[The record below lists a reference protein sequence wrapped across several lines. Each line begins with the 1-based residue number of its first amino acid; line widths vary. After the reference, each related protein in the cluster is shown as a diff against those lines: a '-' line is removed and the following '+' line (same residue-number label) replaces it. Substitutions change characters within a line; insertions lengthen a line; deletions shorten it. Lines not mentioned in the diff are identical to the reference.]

1 MLKKIISI
9 ITIFAIAIFALQ
21 MNSYA
26 ASVPLNS
33 VTVDVSKEK
42 IAPGEEVKVTINF
55 GTPLGAYT
63 FDVAYDNHIF
73 DFVSAEGGTENDNG
87 TRVRVTYYDATGG
100 SNPRENMSVTFR
112 AKADIVSTNP
122 TDFSVTAEGLAN
134 NDASQQYDDITT
146 PITKNVTVEP
156 NYVDYSLR
164 LNYTGTVTAEEEK
177 AMELITES
185 SMGRNYDHVKMNVEI
200 TQKPSDNATVKL
212 LATERTRQEIDLVQQ
227 GWGEPDGYA
236 LGGKD
241 VAQILDIRGLFSESG
256 DYKIKI
262 SLVDKDNSDSLIVE
276 KEFDVAVT
284 QATIGDENT
293 GDGNNGN
300 NGNTGAG
307 DNNVGGGTQ
316 NPDNNPPT
324 ENGDNTTQTPGD
336 NNGEQ
341 EIDENGN
348 PITNGNTPKDENTT
362 NEQEVPETLPQTGN
376 TVYASALVVISVLVA
391 SYVVVANL
399 KRKN

>member
-1 MLKKIISI
+1 
-9 ITIFAIAIFALQ
+9 
-21 MNSYA
+21 
-26 ASVPLNS
+26 
-33 VTVDVSKEK
+33 
-42 IAPGEEVKVTINF
+42 
-55 GTPLGAYT
+55 
-63 FDVAYDNHIF
+63 
-73 DFVSAEGGTENDNG
+73 
-87 TRVRVTYYDATGG
+87 
-100 SNPRENMSVTFR
+100 
-112 AKADIVSTNP
+112 
-122 TDFSVTAEGLAN
+122 
-134 NDASQQYDDITT
+134 
-146 PITKNVTVEP
+146 
-156 NYVDYSLR
+156 
-164 LNYTGTVTAEEEK
+164 
-177 AMELITES
+177 
-185 SMGRNYDHVKMNVEI
+185 MNVEI

-284 QATIGDENT
+284 QANI

-300 NGNTGAG
+300 NGNTGTG

-324 ENGDNTTQTPGD
+324 ENGD
-336 NNGEQ
+336 
-341 EIDENGN
+341 
-348 PITNGNTPKDENTT
+348 NTT